1 MMAAIFI
8 TYMSIVWLVFDKLR
22 LIRLSLPLAL
32 VLAAVGPLFAF
43 YILLS
48 MNNYHPSSADARV
61 FQRIVQI
68 TPHITAPGRVQEV
81 VAQPNTPMKQGEVL
95 FRVDPEPFQ
104 YEVSRLEA
112 ALAAAEQ
119 SVPQLKSSLDQA
131 SAATEKTNVQ
141 LHLAKAEF
149 ERQHELFERKVI
161 AQAALDRYT
170 RNLEAAE
177 HAVAAAKA
185 AEERAR
191 LAYQSN
197 IGSEN
202 TAVAQVRQLL
212 AQAKYNLQEAVV
224 RAPCDGYVTNLQLVP
239 GAIVSAAA
247 SVMPFVC
254 ERDEHNSGVV
264 VASFMQGPYLQIQ
277 PGDYAEVVLPMYPG
291 RVFPGKVLT
300 TIDIASEGQLTASGL
315 FPGIGNPNN
324 NARFAVR
331 IKLDDADSL
340 RLPAGTQGS
349 AAVYTGSMQIAGVI
363 RMALMRASSWTN
375 YLFFTA

>member
-8 TYMSIVWLVFDKLR
+8 AYMAIIWLIFDKLK

-32 VLAAVGPLFAF
+32 ILAAVGPLFAF
-43 YILLS
+43 SILLS
-48 MNNYHPSSADARV
+48 MNNFHPSSADARV

-68 TPHITAPGRVQEV
+68 TPHITTPGRVREV
-81 VAQPNTPMKQGEVL
+81 VAQANTPMKQGEVL
-95 FRVDPEPFQ
+95 FRVDPQPFQ
-104 YEVSRLEA
+104 YEVNRLEA

-131 SAATEKTNVQ
+131 SATVEKANVQ
-141 LHLAKAEF
+141 RHLAKADF
-149 ERQHELFERKVI
+149 ERQNELFEKQVI
-161 AQAALDRYT
+161 AQAALDRFA
-170 RNLEAAE
+170 RNLETAE
-177 HAVAAAKA
+177 QAVAEAKA

-197 IGSEN
+197 IGSDN
-202 TAVAQVRQLL
+202 TAVVQVRQQL
-212 AQAKYNLQEAVV
+212 AQAKYNLEESVV
-224 RAPCDGYVTNLQLVP
+224 RAPCDGFVTNLQLEP

-254 ERDEHNSGVV
+254 ERDERNRGVV
-264 VASFMQGPYLQIQ
+264 VASFIQGPYLQIK
-277 PGDYAEVVLPMYPG
+277 PGDYAEVVFPMYPG
-291 RVFPGKVLT
+291 RVFPGKVMT
-300 TIDIASEGQLTASGL
+300 TIDVASEGQLSASGL
-315 FPGIGNPNN
+315 FPGVGNPN

-331 IKLDDADSL
+331 IRLDNAETL

-349 AAVYTGSMQIAGVI
+349 AAVYTGTVQIAGII
-363 RMALMRASSWTN
+363 RMAVMRAASWTN

>member
-8 TYMSIVWLVFDKLR
+8 AYAAVIWLVFDKLR
-22 LIRLSLPLAL
+22 LFRLSLPLAI
-32 VLAAVGPLFAF
+32 VLAAVGPLFAS

-68 TPHITAPGRVQEV
+68 TPHLTIPGRVREV
-81 VAQPNTPMKQGEVL
+81 VAQPNTPLKQGDVL
-95 FRVDPEPFQ
+95 FTVDPRPFQ
-104 YEVSRLEA
+104 FEVSRLEA

-119 SVPQLKSSLDQA
+119 SVPQLRSSLDQA
-131 SAATEKTNVQ
+131 SAAVEKANVQ
-141 LHLAKAEF
+141 FNLAKADYD
-149 ERQHELFERKVI
+149 RQKELFEKQII
-161 AQAALDRYT
+161 AQAALDRAL
-170 RNLEAAE
+170 RNLETAE
-177 HAVAAAKA
+177 QAVAEARA

-197 IGSEN
+197 IGSDN
-202 TAVAQVRQLL
+202 TVVAQVRQQL
-212 AQAKYNLQEAVV
+212 AQAQYNLEEAVV

-239 GAIVSAAA
+239 GAIVSGAA

-254 ERDEHNSGVV
+254 DRDERNIGVV
-264 VASFMQGPYLQIQ
+264 VASFMQGPFLQIR

-300 TIDIASEGQLTASGL
+300 TIDIASEGQLTATGL
-315 FPGIGNPNN
+315 FPGIGNPG

-331 IKLDDADSL
+331 IRLDNANDL

-349 AAVYTGSMQIAGVI
+349 AAVYTGNVQIAGVI
-363 RMALMRASSWTN
+363 RMALMRTTSWTN
-375 YLFFTA
+375 YLFFTS